1 MDAMGNGLHPDF
13 EVVGPGGDV
22 KLVAEVKGSN
32 YSVERAR
39 RQISK
44 YAEVLHAP
52 WAMVATPQNVQL
64 FRAVIGDRLEP
75 IDSMPM
81 SRLVAHYGQ
90 QNERELYFEPYV
102 RTMLEL
108 WLRDLTIH
116 WKKAD
121 EPPPSFG
128 PKEFQAAV
136 DTGTLLIEP

>member
-1 MDAMGNGLHPDF
+1 
-13 EVVGPGGDV
+13 
-22 KLVAEVKGSN
+22 
-32 YSVERAR
+32 
-39 RQISK
+39 
-44 YAEVLHAP
+44 
-52 WAMVATPQNVQL
+52 MVATPQDVQL
-64 FRAVIGDRLEP
+64 FRTVFGDHLEP
-75 IDSMPM
+75 VDSMPM

-136 DTGTLLIEP
+136 NTGTRPSNRDALPRNERPRRYRGRSTK